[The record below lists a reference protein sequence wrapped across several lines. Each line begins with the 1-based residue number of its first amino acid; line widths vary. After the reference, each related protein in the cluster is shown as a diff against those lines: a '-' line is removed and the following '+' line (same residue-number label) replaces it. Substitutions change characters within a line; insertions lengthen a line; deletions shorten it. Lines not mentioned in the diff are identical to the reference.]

1 MKFAI
6 FFALLALSICNPPVS
21 TEELDLQVSN
31 EIIDILKCLLDKA
44 TPIIPEISQFIE
56 AYKAK
61 DLVKLIE
68 IIQKLSEEGKEAYLE
83 CIPHSADNLGL
94 KVNFKCLQGCGINF
108 LSKGVPA
115 CFPLVLC
122 LIPGVGLPACA
133 VPAFNCAYKVPDIGG
148 RCLKCFKF

>member
-61 DLVKLIE
+61 DLAKLIE

-83 CIPHSADNLGL
+83 CIPHSVDTLGL
-94 KVNFKCLQGCGINF
+94 KVNFRCLQNCGINL

-115 CFPLVLC
+115 CLPLVLC
-122 LIPGVGLPACA
+122 LIPGPGLAKCA
-133 VPAFNCAYKVPDIGG
+133 TQAFTCANKVPSIGG
-148 RCLKCFKF
+148 RCMKCFKF